1 MKKQHKK
8 RRLSLKGVRNVI
20 LAVGIALCIAGLVI
34 PSDPSFA
41 QRRHKPEWVMPSHY
55 PEWFHGFG
63 RIGLITDDR
72 VVINDF
78 NFRFSTYVEFH
89 SPTEKN
95 VSRSMFKEGMMVGF
109 LMNEFEEII
118 SMWLL
123 GIK

>member
-1 MKKQHKK
+1 MNRQHT
-8 RRLSLKGVRNVI
+8 RRLSLKRVRNVI
-20 LAVGIALCIAGLVI
+20 LAVGITFCIAGLVI

-63 RIGLITDDR
+63 RIGLITDKR

-78 NFRFSTYVEFH
+78 NFRFSPLVEFH
-89 SPTEKN
+89 SPEEEN
-95 VSRSMFKEGMMVGF
+95 VSRSVFKVGIMAGF
-109 LMNEFEEII
+109 LFNENEEII
-118 SMWLL
+118 SMWLI

>member
-1 MKKQHKK
+1 MNRQHR
-8 RRLSLKGVRNVI
+8 RRLSLKRVRNVI
-20 LAVGIALCIAGLVI
+20 LAVGLTLCIAGLVI

-41 QRRHKPEWVMPSHY
+41 QRRYKPEWVMPAHY

-63 RIGLITDDR
+63 RIGLITENR

-89 SPTEKN
+89 SPEEEN
-95 VSRSMFKEGMMVGF
+95 VSRYLFTVGKMAGF
-109 LMNEFEEII
+109 LMNENEEIV
-118 SMWLL
+118 SMWLI

>member
-1 MKKQHKK
+1 MKRKHTGKW
-8 RRLSLKGVRNVI
+8 SLKRVRNVI
-20 LAVGIALCIAGLVI
+20 LAVGITLCIAGLVI

-41 QRRHKPEWVMPSHY
+41 QRRQKPEWVMPAHY

-63 RIGLITDDR
+63 RIGLITAER

-78 NFRFSTYVEFH
+78 DFRFSTYVEFH
-89 SPTEKN
+89 SPEEKN
-95 VSRSMFKEGMMVGF
+95 VSRYLFTVGKMVGF
-109 LMNEFEEII
+109 LLNENKEIT